1 MTYYR
6 TCPRCGSNN
15 DPGEKCDCLPNLLVS
30 ETLMVGIDV
39 VGIDVP
45 NGEDLSVMQVERV
58 EGNKINYINSFYGQE
73 AEEMYERLTGTK
85 IQRCPDA
92 TIIGRGKQNETR

>member
-39 VGIDVP
+39 P
-45 NGEDLSVMQVERV
+45 NGEDISVMQVVRV
-58 EGNKINYINSFYGQE
+58 EGNKLYNINSFYAE
-73 AEEMYERLTGTK
+73 DAEEMYERLTGTK